1 MWGIIIIVC
10 IIFGIISQPID
21 RIIKN
26 RVSSK
31 GLSISLEL
39 VIYFIIF
46 MAIYGIALLFG
57 FNL

>member
-1 MWGIIIIVC
+1 MWGVIIIVC

-26 RVSSK
+26 RIPSK
-31 GLSISLEL
+31 GLSISLEF

-57 FNL
+57 F